1 MSVYCAYPAR
11 SKSPKQLLPC
21 LKISETSVI
30 LIGYYMDGV
39 IYHDRAYTGTVSFRC
54 ST

>member
-1 MSVYCAYPAR
+1 MYIYCAYPAK
-11 SKSPKQLLPC
+11 SKSPKQLLTC

-30 LIGYYMDGV
+30 LIGCHGV
-39 IYHDRAYTGTVSFRC
+39 TYHDCAYTGAVSFPC